1 MESDDDAEGEADGE
15 ADCEAE
21 GEDDSDGFDD
31 DAAEDGLWPASD
43 DSSDAA
49 GVTSN
54 GTQPTPDR

>member
-1 MESDDDAEGEADGE
+1 MEPDDDAEAEADGE
-15 ADCEAE
+15 ADCAAE
-21 GEDDSDGFDD
+21 GEDDSDGLDD
-31 DAAEDGLWPASD
+31 DAAEEGLWPASD